1 MLFSFL
7 RHAGLSSG
15 IPCTESQE
23 GILKPR
29 AKPFAVSVHMLT
41 ILMKGA
47 FFMNPVLEQIS
58 KIGLVPVIKLD
69 DPNKAVD
76 LATALKKGG
85 IPVAEVTFRAAGAD
99 RAIAAIAKALPDV
112 LVGAGTV
119 ITVDQVKAAVDAG
132 AKYII
137 SPGFDP
143 EVVGYCI
150 EHNIPITP
158 GCTNPSEV
166 SIATKM
172 GLEVVKFF
180 PAEAAGGLKVLK
192 ALAGP
197 FPKMRFIPTGG
208 IGPQNLNDY
217 LAFDKIIACGGS
229 WMVPGK
235 LVDANDWDGITA
247 LAKEAVMTMLK
258 PELRHVGIN
267 SADEGTALETAHMF
281 STVLG
286 SCSEHT
292 KSHFA
297 GNNEIEV
304 MKAIGVGKMGHI
316 AIAVT
321 SVARAMHYYA
331 AQGLQFDESSITYDE
346 KGQPKFVY
354 FKEEFGGFG
363 VHLIK
368 K

>member
-1 MLFSFL
+1 M
-7 RHAGLSSG
+7 H
-15 IPCTESQE
+15 
-23 GILKPR
+23 
-29 AKPFAVSVHMLT
+29 
-41 ILMKGA
+41 
-47 FFMNPVLEQIS
+47 PVLEQIS
-58 KIGLVPVIKLD
+58 QIGLVPVIKLD
-69 DPNKAVD
+69 NPDQAVD

-119 ITVDQVKAAVDAG
+119 VTIDQVKAAVAAG

-143 EVVGYCI
+143 EVVGYCV

-208 IGPQNLNDY
+208 IGPDNLNSY

-229 WMVPGK
+229 WMVPEK
-235 LVDANDWDGITA
+235 LLKANDWDGITA
-247 LAKEAVMTMLK
+247 LAKEAVRTMLGA
-258 PELRHVGIN
+258 RVVHIGIN
-267 SADEGTALETAHMF
+267 SENASAASTTANLFDA
-281 STVLG
+281 VLG
-286 SCSEHT
+286 GVREGE
-292 KSHFA
+292 KSYFA
-297 GNNEIEV
+297 GKDEIEV
-304 MKAIGVGKMGHI
+304 MKMVGEGTMGHI
-316 AIAVT
+316 AVGVT
-321 SVARAMHYYA
+321 SVARAMTFYRS
-331 AQGLQFDESSITYDE
+331 QGFEFREDTLTYDE

-354 FKEEFGGFG
+354 FEGEMGGFA
-363 VHLIK
+363 VHLVK

>member
-1 MLFSFL
+1 M
-7 RHAGLSSG
+7 H
-15 IPCTESQE
+15 
-23 GILKPR
+23 
-29 AKPFAVSVHMLT
+29 
-41 ILMKGA
+41 
-47 FFMNPVLEQIS
+47 PVLEQIS
-58 KIGLVPVIKLD
+58 RIGLVPVIKLD
-69 DPNKAVD
+69 NPDQAVD
-76 LATALKKGG
+76 LAAALKKGG

-119 ITVDQVKAAVDAG
+119 VTVDQVKQAVDAG

-143 EVVGYCI
+143 EVVGYCV

-208 IGPQNLNDY
+208 IGPDNLNSY

-229 WMVPGK
+229 WMVPEK
-235 LVDANDWDGITA
+235 MLKENDWDGITA
-247 LAKEAVMTMLK
+247 LAKEAVRTMLNA
-258 PELRHVGIN
+258 RVVHIGIN
-267 SADEGTALETAHMF
+267 SENEAAAKTTAALFEN
-281 STVLG
+281 VLG
-286 SCSEHT
+286 GVSEGGN
-292 KSHFA
+292 SYFA
-297 GNNEIEV
+297 GKDEIEV
-304 MKAIGVGKMGHI
+304 MKMMGEGTHGHI
-316 AIAVT
+316 AVGVT
-321 SVARAMHYYA
+321 SVARAMTFYRS
-331 AQGLQFDESSITYDE
+331 QGFKFREDTITYDE

-354 FKEEFGGFG
+354 FEGEMGGFA
-363 VHLIK
+363 VHLVK